1 MKSALSFC
9 GALGLLSLTVTQA
22 MAAPAYFREPAIND
36 NQLVINAEVDLWS
49 VTLNDK
55 QKGDY
60 AATRLTTQLADET
73 QPVISPDGKQLAF
86 VANYEGAPEVYIK
99 PIRGGLA
106 ERVTFENSGMKLHQ
120 WTADGKILY
129 STNSRVGPTNSYV
142 LKLLDVKSGKTTT
155 LPLADAVEGVID
167 DKGEW
172 LYFVRFGLQLSGD
185 NANYYQGGAKGRLW
199 RWKLGSTQEAEL
211 LTAEHEG
218 SIRTPMLNENRLFF
232 ISNQDG
238 IDNLWSITLDG
249 KAARKETQYN
259 DWTVRGAAM
268 GNGKAVYQN
277 GADLVVRD
285 LKAGSNKTLPIQLVS
300 DFPYLREH
308 WDNSPLELLKNVS
321 LANTGDAVVI
331 TARGRIAVATTD
343 GSRLVEIA
351 TPEDS
356 RSRQALLSKDR
367 KWVYALN
374 DASGELEIWRFA
386 ADGSAQAE
394 QLTQDASTYRWQ
406 LSLSP
411 DGKWLAFDDKAGAV
425 WLMNL
430 EDKSQVKVFDDSDGL
445 FAKSDIVW
453 SGDSNMLAVT
463 RTKTGNERN
472 SVFLYSLQE
481 SKGQDVTSDKYQ
493 SYSPAFSADGK
504 WLYFLSER
512 NFVAT
517 PSNPWGD
524 RAMGTEFDKRTQ
536 IFALNLTDDAEFSF
550 SAPTELTRVE
560 QEADS
565 KDDENTEQDE
575 DGKEAIDSSRIQW
588 DGLNARLWQVPV
600 APGNYYGLSA
610 NKSLLFVGDRSGRNA
625 TLKALEF
632 KHDAKLKTVTS
643 GIAGYELSADGK
655 AMFVFKR
662 GNGNKNM
669 YIVPAKSSFPKD
681 LSDAQVKAGDWQMR
695 INPQKEW
702 AQLFH
707 DAWLMHR
714 ESLFDPTMRGV
725 DWEQVEDKYAPLLKR
740 VTHRDELN
748 DVFAQMMGE
757 MNTLHSQVRGGDIPT
772 DKEQPKAAML
782 GGVFDDTEQGVKIT
796 HIYRYDTEV
805 PSDAPPLAQSGVDAQ
820 EGDII
825 ESVNGRDVKT
835 EAQLVSA
842 LLNKAGKQV
851 LLELVRN
858 GEKLKTVV
866 TPATTGKDFGL
877 RYQDWVLAN
886 GEKVS
891 EANEDIGYLHLYA
904 MGGGDVANFAR
915 EFYAQ
920 YRKDGL
926 IIDVRRN
933 RGGNVDSMILEKL
946 PRRVWMFWQYPDG
959 STGTNMQ
966 QTFRGHLVVLAD
978 QFTYS
983 DGETFTAGVR
993 AMRIAPVIGK
1003 TTAGAGVWLTGRNSV
1018 ADNGMARVAEFPVF
1032 AADGRWITEGRG
1044 ISPDIEVDNL
1054 PYATFNGEDAQ
1065 LEAAIKYLEEQI
1077 KLNPINPLKGEAF
1090 PGARTPAKDVN
1101 K

>member
-9 GALGLLSLTVTQA
+9 GALGLLSLTMTQA
-22 MAAPAYFREPAIND
+22 LAAPGYFREPAIHN
-36 NQLVINAEVDLWS
+36 NQLVFNAEGDLWS
-49 VTLNDK
+49 VTLNDN
-55 QKGDY
+55 QKGDI

-99 PIRGGLA
+99 PIDGGMA
-106 ERVTFENSGMKLHQ
+106 ERATYENAGMKLHQ

-172 LYFVRFGLQLSGD
+172 LFFVRFGLQLSGD

-218 SIRTPMLNENRLFF
+218 SVRTPMLEGNRLYF

-238 IDNLWSITLDG
+238 IDNLWSMTPDG
-249 KAARKETQYN
+249 KGARKETQHD

-268 GNGKAVYQN
+268 DNGKAVYQN

-285 LKAGSNKTLPIQLVS
+285 VKAGSNKTLLIQLVS
-300 DFPYLREH
+300 DFPHLREH
-308 WDNSPLELLKNVS
+308 WDNSPLKLLKNAAI
-321 LANTGDAVVI
+321 ANTGDAVVL

-343 GSRLVEIA
+343 GSRLVEVA

-394 QLTQDASTYRWQ
+394 QLTDGASAYRWQ

-425 WLMNL
+425 WVMNT

-445 FAKSDIVW
+445 YAKSDIVW

-472 SVFLYSLQE
+472 SVFLYSLKE
-481 SKGQDVTSDKYQ
+481 GTGQDVTSDKYQ
-493 SYSPAFSADGK
+493 SYSPAFSADGD
-504 WLYFLSER
+504 WLYFLSDR

-536 IFALNLTDDAEFSF
+536 IFALNLTGEAAFSF
-550 SAPTELTRVE
+550 AKPTELTRVDE
-560 QEADS
+560 ETDS
-565 KDDENTEQDE
+565 KSEENKE
-575 DGKEAIDSSRIQW
+575 DKAGAVEESDSGIQW
-588 DGLNARLWQVPV
+588 DGLSQRLWQVPV
-600 APGNYYGLSA
+600 APGNYGGLSL
-610 NKSLLFVGDRSGRNA
+610 NKSLLFVVERDGSNTA
-625 TLKALEF
+625 LKAMEL
-632 KHDAKLKTVTS
+632 KHDGKLKTVTS
-643 GIAGYELSADGK
+643 GLAAYELSADGK
-655 AMFVFKR
+655 SMFVFKR
-662 GNGNKNM
+662 GNDNKNM
-669 YIVPAKSSFPKD
+669 YIVPATSTFPKD
-681 LSDAQVKAGDWQMR
+681 LSGMQVKAGDWQMR
-695 INPQKEW
+695 ITPQKEW
-702 AQLFH
+702 AQMFH

-714 ESLFDPTMRGV
+714 ESLFDPSMRGV
-725 DWEQVEDKYAPLLKR
+725 DWDQVEEKYAPLLKR

-757 MNTLHSQVRGGDIPT
+757 MNTLHSQVRGGDIPA

-782 GGVFDDTEQGVKIT
+782 GGVFDDTADGVKIT
-796 HIYRYDTEV
+796 HIYRYDTEA
-805 PSDAPPLAQSGVDAQ
+805 PSDAPPLAQPGVDAR

-835 EAQLVSA
+835 EAQLVDA
-842 LLNKAGKQV
+842 LLNKTGKQV
-851 LLELVRN
+851 LLGLVRS
-858 GEKLKTVV
+858 GEKVKTVV
-866 TPATTGKDFGL
+866 TPASTRKDFGL

-886 GEKVS
+886 GEKVN
-891 EANEDIGYLHLYA
+891 EANQDIGYLHLYA
-904 MGGGDVANFAR
+904 MGGGDV
-915 EFYAQ
+915 
-920 YRKDGL
+920 
-926 IIDVRRN
+926 
-933 RGGNVDSMILEKL
+933 DSMILEKL
-946 PRRVWMFWQYPDG
+946 LRRVWMFWQYPDG

-993 AMRIAPVIGK
+993 AMRLAPVIGK

-1032 AADGRWITEGRG
+1032 AGDGRWITEGRG
-1044 ISPDIEVDNL
+1044 ISPDMEVDNL

-1077 KLNPINPLKGEAF
+1077 KLNPTNPLKGEAF
-1090 PGARTPAKDVN
+1090 PDVRTPAKDVN